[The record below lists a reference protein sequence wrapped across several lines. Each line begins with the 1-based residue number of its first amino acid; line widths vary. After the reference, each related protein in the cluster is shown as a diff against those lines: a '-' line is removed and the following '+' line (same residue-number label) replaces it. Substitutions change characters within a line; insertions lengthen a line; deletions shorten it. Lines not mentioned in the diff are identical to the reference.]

1 MSRKPTIYTS
11 VDELPDLNS
20 GSQQQYNSV
29 DELPDLKK
37 KVSGSGSSTPSVGAS
52 SGTTSTTNNEGGGFK
67 KRNFFSSRRVAK
79 PSELYPNKLGK
90 LKLSAV
96 SYLRP
101 NEQVAIREAGL
112 FLAPPEEQEKIARRI
127 IEARKESEKV
137 QDEL

>member
-79 PSELYPNKLGK
+79 PSEIYPNKLGWK
-90 LKLSAV
+90 LKFSAV

-101 NEQVAIREAGL
+101 KCTIVTGKQIGRAHV
-112 FLAPPEEQEKIARRI
+112 
-127 IEARKESEKV
+127 
-137 QDEL
+137 